1 MFRGPVTRAGTTLL
15 NAGLADA
22 PTMRAAVE
30 DIEAE
35 AAAEAVRNERQSIYL
50 AVKAMFDPERDP
62 LFGWN
67 DALNVVLA
75 LLEGEEK

>member
-1 MFRGPVTRAGTTLL
+1 MFRGPVTHAGTTLL

-22 PTMRAAVE
+22 PTMRAAVD

-35 AAAEAVRNERQSIYL
+35 AATEAVRNERANLRVGIT
-50 AVKAMFDPERDP
+50 AMLDPERDP

-75 LLEGEEK
+75 LLEGER